1 MIVFFFQQAFRSR
14 TSPLMIVFF
23 FQLAFR
29 FGRHPLMIIFFSASF
44 QIWEKSSHDCI
55 FFFS

>member
-1 MIVFFFQQAFRSR
+1 
-14 TSPLMIVFF
+14 MIVFF

-29 FGRHPLMIIFFSASF
+29 FGRSSHDCIFQLAFKIWVKSSHDYIFFSASF

-55 FFFS
+55 FFS